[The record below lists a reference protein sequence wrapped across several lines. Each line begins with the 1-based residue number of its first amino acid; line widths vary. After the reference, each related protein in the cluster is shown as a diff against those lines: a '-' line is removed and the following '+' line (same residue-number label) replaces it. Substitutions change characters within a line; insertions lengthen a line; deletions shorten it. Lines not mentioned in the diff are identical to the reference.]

1 MSLGR
6 PVRAA
11 HAPWSSGSSRRFAGL
26 VLVLLAF
33 APGAARAQ
41 RIVTQAER
49 VISVSKG
56 ASALL
61 INPVPLSRFSVG
73 DPGVAEATVLSPTEV
88 LINGKGLGT
97 TTLLIWDNSGQV
109 RVNSVEVTAD
119 APGLQR
125 FLKQLMPDEDI
136 QVSAS
141 GNTVTVTGTVK
152 DPNSVARAVDIAKAS
167 GATVIDNLI
176 APQAVQVLVRVR
188 FAEINR
194 TALKDWSTRFA
205 TLNPHKLSDK
215 GDWSGTSDPTVG
227 SDAIT
232 FLLNSG
238 NANLQAFIAAAT
250 QKGDLRTLAEPNLMT
265 LPGKEAYFL
274 AGGEFPFPTVQSGSS
289 SGAISIVF
297 KEFGIRLRFL
307 PNIAR
312 NGAIRL
318 KLTPEVSS
326 LDFANGLTIQ
336 GFQIP
341 SLRTRRA
348 ETEVELR
355 EGQYL
360 AIAGLLDNETT
371 RNLTKIPLL
380 GDIPILG
387 ELFKSRG
394 IRDRRTELLVVVT
407 PELVQAGNEAPKV
420 PTGEPGPPPPPGRWK
435 REGFLKS
442 PPSSSANPLQQGTPT
457 PSQQPQH

>member
-1 MSLGR
+1 VNLGR

-11 HAPWSSGSSRRFAGL
+11 HVPLRSGSAFRFAGL
-26 VLVLLAF
+26 AAALLSF
-33 APGAARAQ
+33 APSVAWAQ
-41 RIVTQAER
+41 RVVSQVER
-49 VISVSKG
+49 VISVSRG
-56 ASALL
+56 SSALL

-73 DPGVAEATVLSPTEV
+73 DPNVAEATVLSPTEV
-88 LINGKGLGT
+88 LINGKSLGT

-141 GNTVTVTGTVK
+141 GNAVTISGRVK
-152 DPNSVARAVDIAKAS
+152 DPNSVARAVDVAKAS
-167 GATVIDNLI
+167 GATIIDNLV

-194 TALKDWSTRFA
+194 TALRDWATRFS
-205 TLNPHKLSDK
+205 TLNPHKLNTD
-215 GDWSGTSDPTVG
+215 GNWSGTTDPTVG
-227 SDAIT
+227 ADAIT

-238 NANLQAFIAAAT
+238 NANIQAFIAAAT

-274 AGGEFPFPTVQSGSS
+274 AGGEFPYPSVQGGAAAGS
-289 SGAISIVF
+289 ISITF
-297 KEFGIRLRFL
+297 KEFGIRLRFT

-318 KLTPEVSS
+318 KVAPEVSS

-336 GFQIP
+336 GFEIP

-371 RNLTKIPLL
+371 RNLTKIPIL

-394 IRDRRTELLVVVT
+394 IRDRRTELLVIVS
-407 PELVQAGNEAPKV
+407 PELVQASDSAPKV
-420 PTGEPGPPPPPGRWK
+420 PTGEPGPPPASGVWK
-435 REGFLKS
+435 REGYLKS
-442 PPSSSANPLQQGTPT
+442 PPSSAGNPLQPGMST
-457 PSQQPQH
+457 PSR

>member
-1 MSLGR
+1 VSLGR
-6 PVRAA
+6 PVRAPR
-11 HAPWSSGSSRRFAGL
+11 APLTSGLPLRFLAL
-26 VLVLLAF
+26 VFGMIVLL
-33 APGAARAQ
+33 PAAGWAQ
-41 RIVTQAER
+41 RVVTQAER

-61 INPVPLSRFSVG
+61 INPVPISRFSVG

-97 TTLLIWDNSGQV
+97 TTLLIWDNTGQV
-109 RVNSVEVTAD
+109 KVNSVEVTAD

-125 FLKQLMPDEDI
+125 FLRQLMPDEAI

-141 GNTVTVTGTVK
+141 GNTVTVSGTVK
-152 DPNSVARAVDIAKAS
+152 DPNSVARALDMAKGT
-167 GATVIDNLI
+167 GATVIDNLV

-194 TALKDWSTRFA
+194 TALRDWATRFA
-205 TLNPHKLSDK
+205 TLNPHKLSDQ
-215 GDWSGTSDPTVG
+215 GDWSGTTDATVG
-227 SDAIT
+227 ANAIT

-274 AGGEFPFPTVQSGSS
+274 AGGEFPYPSVQGGSS
-289 SGAISIVF
+289 SGAVSIVF
-297 KEFGIRLRFL
+297 KEFGIRLKFT

-318 KLTPEVSS
+318 KVAPEVSS

-360 AIAGLLDNETT
+360 AIAGLMDNETT
-371 RNLTKIPLL
+371 RNLTKIPFL

-407 PELVQAGNEAPKV
+407 PELVQASDLAP
-420 PTGEPGPPPPPGRWK
+420 
-435 REGFLKS
+435 
-442 PPSSSANPLQQGTPT
+442 
-457 PSQQPQH
+457 

>member
-1 MSLGR
+1 VIFGR

-11 HAPWSSGSSRRFAGL
+11 QTPPTGGFLGL
-26 VLVLLAF
+26 AVLLLAF
-33 APGAARAQ
+33 FTVPARAQ
-41 RIVTQAER
+41 RIVSQAER
-49 VISVSKG
+49 VITLSKG
-56 ASALL
+56 SSVLL
-61 INPVPLSRFSVG
+61 VNPVPLSRFSVG
-73 DPGVAEATVLSPTEV
+73 EPGIAEATVLSPTEV

-97 TTLLIWDNSGQV
+97 TTLLVWDNSGQV

-136 QVSAS
+136 QVTAS
-141 GNTVTVTGTVK
+141 GNTVTVSGNVK
-152 DPNSVARAVDIAKAS
+152 DPNSVARAIDVAKGS
-167 GATVIDNLI
+167 GATIIDNLV

-194 TALKDWSTRFA
+194 TALKDWATRFRV
-205 TLNPHKLSDK
+205 LNPHKLDSD
-215 GDWSGTSDPTVG
+215 GNWSGTTDPTVG
-227 SDAIT
+227 ADAIT

-265 LPGKEAYFL
+265 LPGKDAYFL
-274 AGGEFPFPTVQSGSS
+274 AGGEFPYPSVQSGTSA
-289 SGAISIVF
+289 GAVAIVF
-297 KEFGIRLRFL
+297 KEFGIKLKFT
-307 PNIAR
+307 PNVQR

-318 KLTPEVSS
+318 KVAPEVSS

-360 AIAGLLDNETT
+360 AIAGLMDNETT
-371 RNLTKIPLL
+371 RNLTKIPII

-394 IRDRRTELLVVVT
+394 TRDRRTELLVVVT
-407 PELVQAGNEAPKV
+407 PELVQATDTAPKV
-420 PTGEPGPPPPPGRWK
+420 PTGEPGLPPPPGVWK
-435 REGFLKS
+435 REGPLKS
-442 PPSSSANPLQQGTPT
+442 PNQNPLQQGTPT
-457 PSQQPQH
+457 PSQQPRQ

>member
-1 MSLGR
+1 VSLGH
-6 PVRAA
+6 PVGPARA
-11 HAPWSSGSSRRFAGL
+11 PLNGGSPFRWAAFAL
-26 VLVLLAF
+26 ALLAL
-33 APGAARAQ
+33 APQSGWAQ
-41 RIVTQAER
+41 RVVSQAER

-73 DPGVAEATVLSPTEV
+73 DPAVAEATVLSPTEV

-97 TTLLIWDNSGQV
+97 TTLLIWDNTGQV

-141 GNTVTVTGTVK
+141 GNTVTVSGTVK
-152 DPNSVARAVDIAKAS
+152 DPNSVARALDIAKAS
-167 GATVIDNLI
+167 GATVIDNLV
-176 APQAVQVLVRVR
+176 APPAVQVLVRVR

-194 TALKDWSTRFA
+194 TALRNWSA
-205 TLNPHKLSDK
+205 VLSTLNPHKLDVD
-215 GDWSGTSDPTVG
+215 GNWSGSTSPNVAG
-227 SDAIT
+227 NAIT

-238 NANLQAFIAAAT
+238 NANIQALLHAAT
-250 QKGDLRTLAEPNLMT
+250 QKGDLRTLAEPNVMT

-274 AGGEFPFPTVQSGSS
+274 AGGEFPYPSVQG
-289 SGAISIVF
+289 GGGGNAVTIVF
-297 KEFGIRLRFL
+297 KEFGIRLRFT
-307 PNIAR
+307 PSIAR

-318 KLTPEVSS
+318 KLAPEVSS
-326 LDFANGLTIQ
+326 LDFANGLTFQ

-371 RNLTKIPLL
+371 RNLTKIPIL

-394 IRDRRTELLVVVT
+394 IRDRRTELLVIVQ
-407 PELVQAGNEAPKV
+407 PQLVQAGDSIPAL
-420 PTGEPGPPPPPGRWK
+420 PTGEPGPPPAPGNWK

-442 PPSSSANPLQQGTPT
+442 PPSKSGSPLQGTSTSP
-457 PSQQPQH
+457 QQPQQ

>member
-1 MSLGR
+1 
-6 PVRAA
+6 VRLRLVGLA
-11 HAPWSSGSSRRFAGL
+11 L
-26 VLVLLAF
+26 VLTALL
-33 APGAARAQ
+33 PGAAWAQ
-41 RIVTQAER
+41 RVVTQAER
-49 VISVSKG
+49 VISVSRG

-73 DPGVAEATVLSPTEV
+73 DPAIAEATVLSPTEV

-136 QVSAS
+136 QVTAS
-141 GNTVTVTGTVK
+141 GNTVTVSGTVK
-152 DPNSVARAVDIAKAS
+152 DPNSVARALDMAKAT
-167 GATVIDNLI
+167 GATVIDNLV
-176 APQAVQVLVRVR
+176 APPAVQVLVRVR

-194 TALKDWSTRFA
+194 TALRDWSTRFA

-215 GDWSGTSDPTVG
+215 GDYSGTSDPTVG

-274 AGGEFPFPTVQSGSS
+274 AGGEFPYPSVQGGTS
-289 SGAISIVF
+289 SGAVSIVF
-297 KEFGIRLRFL
+297 KEFGIRLRFT

-318 KLTPEVSS
+318 KVLPEVSS

-360 AIAGLLDNETT
+360 AIAGLMDNETT
-371 RNLTKIPLL
+371 RNLTKIPFL

-407 PELVQAGNEAPKV
+407 PELVQAGEVSPKV
-420 PTGEPGPPPPPGRWK
+420 PTGEPGAPPLPGEWK

-442 PPSSSANPLQQGTPT
+442 PPSSSASPMQGTST
-457 PSQQPQH
+457 QPQK

>member
-1 MSLGR
+1 
-6 PVRAA
+6 VRLRLVGFALA
-11 HAPWSSGSSRRFAGL
+11 LIALLPSGAW
-26 VLVLLAF
+26 
-33 APGAARAQ
+33 AQ
-41 RIVTQAER
+41 RVVTQAER
-49 VISVSKG
+49 VISVSRG

-73 DPGVAEATVLSPTEV
+73 DPTIAEATVLSPTEV

-136 QVSAS
+136 QVTAS
-141 GNTVTVTGTVK
+141 GNTVTVSGTVK
-152 DPNSVARAVDIAKAS
+152 DPNSVGRALDMAKAT
-167 GATVIDNLI
+167 GATVIDNLV
-176 APQAVQVLVRVR
+176 APAAVQVLVKVR

-215 GDWSGTSDPTVG
+215 GDWSGTSDATVG
-227 SDAIT
+227 ADAIT

-250 QKGDLRTLAEPNLMT
+250 QKGDLRTLSEPNLMT

-274 AGGEFPFPTVQSGSS
+274 AGGEFPYPSVQAGTA
-289 SGAISIVF
+289 GAVSIVF
-297 KEFGIRLRFL
+297 KEFGIKLKFL
-307 PNIAR
+307 PTISR

-318 KLTPEVSS
+318 KLAPEVSS
-326 LDFANGLTIQ
+326 LDFANGLTIA

-371 RNLTKIPLL
+371 RNLTKIPFL

-394 IRDRRTELLVVVT
+394 IRDRRTELLVVVS
-407 PELVQAGNEAPKV
+407 PELVQAGETAPKV
-420 PTGEPGPPPPPGRWK
+420 PTGEPGPPPPPGTWK

-442 PPSSSANPLQQGTPT
+442 PPNSSANPLQQGTPT
-457 PSQQPQH
+457 PSQQPQQ

>member
-1 MSLGR
+1 VSLGR
-6 PVRAA
+6 PGPAA
-11 HAPWSSGSSRRFAGL
+11 HASVMGKLLLRFAGL
-26 VLVLLAF
+26 AVALLALVPVQ
-33 APGAARAQ
+33 AMAQ
-41 RIVTQAER
+41 RIVSQAER
-49 VISVSKG
+49 VISVSRG
-56 ASALL
+56 SSVLL
-61 INPVPLSRFSVG
+61 VNPVALSRFSVG
-73 DPGVAEATVLSPTEV
+73 DPAIAEATVLSPTEV

-141 GNTVTVTGTVK
+141 GNTVTVSGTVK

-167 GATVIDNLI
+167 GATIIDNLV

-194 TALKDWSTRFA
+194 TALKDWAARFA
-205 TLNPHKLSDK
+205 TLNPHKLDDN
-215 GDWSGTSDPTVG
+215 GNWSGTTDPTVG
-227 SDAIT
+227 NDAIT

-238 NANLQAFIAAAT
+238 NANLQAFIQAAT

-265 LPGKEAYFL
+265 LPGKEAFFL
-274 AGGEFPFPTVQSGSS
+274 AGGEFPFPSVQGGSS
-289 SGAISIVF
+289 SGAVSIVF
-297 KEFGIRLRFL
+297 KDFGIKLRFT

-318 KLTPEVSS
+318 KVQPEVSS
-326 LDFANGLTIQ
+326 LDFANGLVIQ

-371 RNLTKIPLL
+371 RSLTKIPFL

-387 ELFKSRG
+387 ELFRSRG
-394 IRDRRTELLVVVT
+394 TRDRRTELLVVVS
-407 PELVQAGNEAPKV
+407 PELVQATDTAPKV
-420 PTGEPGPPPPPGRWK
+420 PTGEPGPPPPPGTWK
-435 REGFLKS
+435 REGPLKS
-442 PPSSSANPLQQGTPT
+442 PPSSSANPLQQGTST
-457 PSQQPQH
+457 PPQQ

>member
-1 MSLGR
+1 VVS
-6 PVRAA
+6 
-11 HAPWSSGSSRRFAGL
+11 
-26 VLVLLAF
+26 
-33 APGAARAQ
+33 
-41 RIVTQAER
+41 QAER

-61 INPVPLSRFSVG
+61 VNPVPISRFSVG
-73 DPGVAEATVLSPTEV
+73 DPNVAEAVVLSPTEV
-88 LINGKGLGT
+88 LINGKSLGT
-97 TTLLIWDNSGQV
+97 TTLLIWDNTGQV

-141 GNTVTVTGTVK
+141 GNTVTVSGTVK
-152 DPNSVARAVDIAKAS
+152 DPNSVARAVDIARAS
-167 GATVIDNLI
+167 GATVIDNLV
-176 APQAVQVLVRVR
+176 APPAVQVLLRVR

-194 TALKDWSTRFA
+194 TALRDWAVRLS
-205 TLNPHKLSDK
+205 TLNPHKLDTD
-215 GDWSGTSDPTVG
+215 GNWSGTTDPSAASDV
-227 SDAIT
+227 IT
-232 FLLNSG
+232 FMLNSG
-238 NANLQAFIAAAT
+238 NANIQALIQWAT

-265 LPGKEAYFL
+265 LPAREASFL
-274 AGGEFPFPTVQSGSS
+274 AGGEFPYPSVQSGA
-289 SGAISIVF
+289 SGNAVSIVF
-297 KEFGIRLRFL
+297 KEFGIRLKFT

-318 KLTPEVSS
+318 KVAPEVSS
-326 LDFANGLTIQ
+326 LDFANGLTFQ
-336 GFQIP
+336 GFEIP

-394 IRDRRTELLVVVT
+394 IRDRRTELLVVVK
-407 PELVQAGNEAPKV
+407 PELVMATDKAPEL
-420 PTGEPGPPPPPGRWK
+420 PTEEPGPPPPPGEWK

-442 PPSSSANPLQQGTPT
+442 PPSSSGSPLQGTSQPT
-457 PSQQPQH
+457 QQPPQ

>member
-1 MSLGR
+1 MALG
-6 PVRAA
+6 
-11 HAPWSSGSSRRFAGL
+11 
-26 VLVLLAF
+26 LLALL
-33 APGAARAQ
+33 PGAARAQ
-41 RIVTQAER
+41 RVVTQAER
-49 VISVSKG
+49 VISVSRG
-56 ASALL
+56 NSALL

-73 DPGVAEATVLSPTEV
+73 DPAIAEATVLSPTEV

-141 GNTVTVTGTVK
+141 GNTVTVSGTVK
-152 DPNSVARAVDIAKAS
+152 DPNSVARALDMAKS
-167 GATVIDNLI
+167 TGATVIDNLV
-176 APQAVQVLVRVR
+176 APPAVQVLVRVR

-194 TALKDWSTRFA
+194 TALRDWSTRFS

-215 GDWSGTSDPTVG
+215 GNYFGTSDPTVG

-238 NANLQAFIAAAT
+238 NANIQAFIAAAT

-265 LPGKEAYFL
+265 LPGKEASFL
-274 AGGEFPFPTVQSGSS
+274 AGGEFPYPSVQSGTSA
-289 SGAISIVF
+289 GAVAIVF
-297 KEFGIRLRFL
+297 KEFGIRLKFT

-318 KLTPEVSS
+318 KVFPEVST

-348 ETEVELR
+348 DTEVELR

-360 AIAGLLDNETT
+360 AIAGLMDNETT

-394 IRDRRTELLVVVT
+394 IRDRRTELLVLVS
-407 PELVQAGNEAPKV
+407 PELVQASETAPKV
-420 PTGEPGPPPPPGRWK
+420 PTGEPGPPPPPGEWK

-442 PPSSSANPLQQGTPT
+442 PSKSSSSPLQGSST
-457 PSQQPQH
+457 QPQK